1 MWKLL
6 EIIEFN
12 KVAEYKIY
20 IQVSYI
26 SIYQQKTNKTGD
38 YIEQIFCNNIKE
50 YQISQNKSNKK
61 TAGPLQ
67 MKLQKLIR
75 RY

>member
-1 MWKLL
+1 MYKLL
-6 EIIEFN
+6 EIIEFK

-20 IQVSYI
+20 IQGGYI
-26 SIYQQKTNKTGD
+26 SIYQQKTKIGD
-38 YIEQIFCNNIKE
+38 YIEQTFCNNIKE
-50 YQISQNKSNKK
+50 YQVSQNKSNKK

-67 MKLQKLIR
+67 MKLQKFIR